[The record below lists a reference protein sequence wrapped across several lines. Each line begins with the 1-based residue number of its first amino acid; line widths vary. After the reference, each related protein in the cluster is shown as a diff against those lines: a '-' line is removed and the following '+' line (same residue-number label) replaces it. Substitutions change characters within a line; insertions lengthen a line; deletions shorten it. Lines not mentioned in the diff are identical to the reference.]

1 MIEELVELLVRVVD
15 AELLEGIRL
24 EVFEPKNVQNTDELG
39 AVLSCENKSKKVL
52 IRSSSPLSRN
62 ACNCPIT
69 HI

>member
-39 AVLSCENKSKKVL
+39 AVLS
-52 IRSSSPLSRN
+52 
-62 ACNCPIT
+62 
-69 HI
+69 